1 MANNHGTRIFS
12 ATPARRVRYS
22 LGGLRTLFNV
32 EHVSIIV
39 KQPYLLTGPYLA
51 ELGAPAKNRAFCPG
65 RAAGVPNK
73 NIYWAW
79 RAENAAGAFRQ

>member
-1 MANNHGTRIFS
+1 MANSHGTGIFS
-12 ATPARRVRYS
+12 ATPAQRVRYS

-32 EHVSIIV
+32 EHASIIV

-51 ELGAPAKNRAFCPG
+51 GLGAPAKNRAFCRRG
-65 RAAGVPNK
+65 EHSC
-73 NIYWAW
+73 WAW